1 MRGKGVRGRKWS
13 EGEGSV
19 YVCGGERGGWEGE
32 ESAVFVC
39 NASVEIKG

>member
-32 ESAVFVC
+32 EGE
-39 NASVEIKG
+39 VEGGGSREDLL